1 MVVRNCGEK
10 HKSIALVVWQK
21 VNPATSLC
29 FSMYQ
34 LSFPSAN
41 GNSSFIFLTLPPKL
55 CSF

>member
-34 LSFPSAN
+34 LSFLSAN
-41 GNSSFIFLTLPPKL
+41 GNSSFIFLTLPLKL